1 MTVTSVCI
9 VELFIEL
16 NSSESFNVGSVDCSE
31 ASRVKH
37 VQHFGMRC
45 LFSVVA
51 VGEGTVIV
59 EPKLSAYSWDRSV
72 LFIVSS
78 LSNSAPTELKK
89 KKSPH
94 YFRSKVL
101 PWHCKPGVSFRD
113 REEHGA
119 IKEETGE
126 LGVLGSFV
134 DRGLSN

>member
-16 NSSESFNVGSVDCSE
+16 NSSESFNVESVDCSE

-89 KKSPH
+89 KNLLITFVQKCSLGIA
-94 YFRSKVL
+94 SQ
-101 PWHCKPGVSFRD
+101 VSAF
-113 REEHGA
+113 G
-119 IKEETGE
+119 TGKNMGQSRRRQVN
-126 LGVLGSFV
+126 LVCWDHL
-134 DRGLSN
+134 